1 MINTFTQFNN
11 IEEFYKK
18 FDLGGYNKFYYEFT
32 VGDPD
37 APFEHFKK
45 MVERS
50 LNTKL
55 KKLIVNLFDQEN
67 VLNLKNIKE
76 VKDHFKNQEIYTIS
90 KINNADIFRDFVIK
104 NVEEGIDLKTK
115 YFNNGFTDSKCF
127 FYTKDAI
134 LIFINQSFYK
144 DNNQNA
150 ICDINLFLAINKK
163 NVVDIKI

>member
-11 IEEFYKK
+11 LEDF
-18 FDLGGYNKFYYEFT
+18 YNKYDSGVYNKYEYMFT
-32 VGDPD
+32 LGDPN
-37 APFEHFKK
+37 APLDHFKK
-45 MVERS
+45 MVDEA
-50 LNTKL
+50 LNTKS
-55 KKLIVNLFDQEN
+55 KELIVNLLDKEI
-67 VLNLKNIKE
+67 LTNLGNIKE
-76 VKDHFKNQEIYTIS
+76 VKEYFKNQEIYSIGKS
-90 KINNADIFRDFVIK
+90 NDADKWRNFVISNIK
-104 NVEEGIDLKTK
+104 EGIDLKTK

-127 FYTKDAI
+127 FYTKGAI